1 MKGVTTMAR
10 VLLCF
15 AGSILLFALL
25 ACSGE
30 KKPAAQTQGQ
40 VTSPVM
46 SPSEPRMDS
55 VINLD
60 EPPAIVK
67 KVEPVYPKDAKEG
80 NIEGSV
86 YLTVLLSK
94 EGTVKKAVVQSRKD
108 GSLSMEK
115 AAFDAVM
122 QFTFTPARIK
132 KQPVETWVSIPF
144 RFKLAEKK

>member
-1 MKGVTTMAR
+1 MAR
-10 VLLCF
+10 ILLYF

-30 KKPAAQTQGQ
+30 KKPAEQTQQ
-40 VTSPVM
+40 VASPVM
-46 SPSEPRMDS
+46 SASEPRMDS

-67 KVEPVYPKDAKEG
+67 KVEPVYPKDAKDG

-86 YLTVLLSK
+86 WLTVLLSR

-115 AAFDAVM
+115 AAIDAVM

-132 KQPVETWVSIPF
+132 KEPVETWVSIPF
-144 RFKLAEKK
+144 RFRLAEKK

>member
-1 MKGVTTMAR
+1 MAR
-10 VLLCF
+10 T
-15 AGSILLFALL
+15 LLFIATTLSLL
-25 ACSGE
+25 LLIACKSD
-30 KKPAAQTQGQ
+30 KKPQEQNQEQ
-40 VTSPVM
+40 VTSPVT
-46 SPSEPRMDS
+46 SASEPRMDS
-55 VINLD
+55 VVNLD

-67 KVEPVYPKDAKEG
+67 KVEPVYPNDDKES

-86 YLTVLLSK
+86 YLTVLVSK

-115 AAFDAVM
+115 AAIDAVM

-132 KQPVETWVSIPF
+132 NQPVETWVSIPF

>member
-1 MKGVTTMAR
+1 MAR
-10 VLLCF
+10 ILLYF

-30 KKPAAQTQGQ
+30 KKPAEQTQQ
-40 VTSPVM
+40 VASPVM
-46 SPSEPRMDS
+46 SASEPRMDS

-67 KVEPVYPKDAKEG
+67 KVEPVYPKDAKDG

-86 YLTVLLSK
+86 WLTVLLSR

-115 AAFDAVM
+115 AAIDAVK

-132 KQPVETWVSIPF
+132 KEPVETWVSIPF
-144 RFKLAEKK
+144 RFRLAEKK